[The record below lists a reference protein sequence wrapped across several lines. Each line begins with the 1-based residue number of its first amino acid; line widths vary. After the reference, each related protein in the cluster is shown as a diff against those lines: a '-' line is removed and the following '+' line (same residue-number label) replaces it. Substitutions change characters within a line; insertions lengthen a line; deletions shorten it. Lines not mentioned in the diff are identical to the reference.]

1 MLAGEG
7 AVAIW
12 NGIAEEGRAEFY
24 AWHLHEHMPERLGIP
39 GFLRGRRYRAAD
51 RETQPE
57 FFTLYETL
65 TFEVTQ
71 GVDYL
76 NRLNAP
82 TPWTKSATSHF
93 RTTSRALTRVLASF
107 GPGPGGAL
115 MSLRFDVPE
124 SEAAAETEALKQL
137 LLKLAS
143 MPEITGAHLLKADEV
158 ASGTKTNESKDR
170 KDIETPA
177 RWAILVEACSARALK
192 PALTML
198 RRRPVLKTAL
208 AGRYLH
214 EHTRLKTAFAVG

>member
-57 FFTLYETL
+57 FFTLYETQ

-93 RTTSRALTRVLASF
+93 QTTSRALTRVLASF

-124 SEAAAETEALKQL
+124 SEVAAETEALKQL
-137 LLKLAS
+137 LLKLS
-143 MPEITGAHLLKADEV
+143 STPEITGAHLLKADDA
-158 ASGTKTNESKDR
+158 ASGTKTNESKNR
-170 KDIETPA
+170 KDIEAPA

-198 RRRPVLKTAL
+198 RRRPVLRTAL

-214 EHTRLKTAFAVG
+214 EHTRLKTAFATG